1 MRARLVSLA
10 LLGATARGCFLRGG
24 RPSDEDQMGAGVRGL
39 LGGLFVAS
47 PDGLPVREP
56 SLVPSIAD
64 EETMRSRAVGERRR
78 QGKLELRG
86 ACYKDAKFEECHTG
100 QGRTANAL
108 HLERCMSSG
117 PRLSKACAHGI
128 KQW

>member
-1 MRARLVSLA
+1 
-10 LLGATARGCFLRGG
+10 
-24 RPSDEDQMGAGVRGL
+24 MGPGLRGL
-39 LGGLFVAS
+39 LGGLFMAPPPS
-47 PDGLPVREP
+47 DGLTIQQP
-56 SLVPSIAD
+56 SLMPLIPEDEIVRSFAAD
-64 EETMRSRAVGERRR
+64 ERRR

-108 HLERCMSSG
+108 HLERCLSHG
-117 PRLSKACAHGI
+117 PRLSKSCTRGI